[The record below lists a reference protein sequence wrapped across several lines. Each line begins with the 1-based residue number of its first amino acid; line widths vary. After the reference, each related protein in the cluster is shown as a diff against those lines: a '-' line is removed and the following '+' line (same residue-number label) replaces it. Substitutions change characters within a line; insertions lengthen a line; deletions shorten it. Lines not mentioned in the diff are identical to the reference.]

1 MFRQAI
7 IDDYN
12 EEIDSIPTNDKL
24 METLSFS
31 PEFEIRMNKLFAK
44 ERRREL
50 FTKVLFYSKQIAAM
64 FILTFAVVFS
74 LLLINPEVRA
84 AVKSIVIEWR
94 DKFTSI
100 IFQSNKSSNMSDEKE
115 WQFEYL
121 PFGYQEYKIDKF
133 GLITNIEYVNGQ
145 DQFIYFSYQPDGVNS
160 SISIDNENH
169 EIESTMING
178 TSGYIAKATDDD
190 YENGIIWTMNGYTFS
205 LWSQLQVEELI
216 KIVESIRVK

>member
-133 GLITNIEYVNGQ
+133 GLITNMEYVNGQ

>member
-24 METLSFS
+24 MEKLSFS

-50 FTKVLFYSKQIAAM
+50 FNRVLFYSKQIAAM
-64 FILTFAVVFS
+64 FILTIAVVFS

-100 IFQSNKSSNMSDEKE
+100 IFQSNKSSNMSDDKE
-115 WQFEYL
+115 WQFDYL
-121 PFGYQEYKIDKF
+121 PFGYHEDKIDKF
-133 GLITNIEYVNGQ
+133 GLITNVEYVNEQ

-160 SISIDNENH
+160 NISIDNENH
-169 EIESTMING
+169 EIVSTMING

-190 YENGIIWTMNGYTFS
+190 YENGIIWTMDGYTFS

-216 KIVESIRVK
+216 KIIESIRVK

>member
-178 TSGYIAKATDDD
+178 TSGYIAKATDD

>member
-24 METLSFS
+24 MEKLSFS
-31 PEFEIRMNKLFAK
+31 PEFEFRMNKLFAK

-50 FTKVLFYSKQIAAM
+50 FNRFLFYSKQVAAM
-64 FILTFAVVFS
+64 FIVTIAVVFS

-84 AVKSIVIEWR
+84 AVKSTVIEWR

-100 IFQSNKSSNMSDEKE
+100 IFQSNKSSNMNDEKE
-115 WQFEYL
+115 WQLEYL
-121 PFGYQEYKIDKF
+121 PIGYQQDKIENL
-133 GLITNIEYVNGQ
+133 GMITNIEYVNEQGQ
-145 DQFIYFSYQPDGVNS
+145 VIYFSYRPDGVNS

-169 EIESTMING
+169 KIESIKIKG
-178 TSGYIAKATDDD
+178 IAAYIARATDDD
-190 YENGIIWTMNGYTFS
+190 YENGVIWTMEGYTFN
-205 LWSQLQVEELI
+205 LWSQLPMEELI
-216 KIVESIRVK
+216 KIVESIE

>member
-24 METLSFS
+24 MEKLSFS

-50 FTKVLFYSKQIAAM
+50 FNRVLFYSKQIAAM
-64 FILTFAVVFS
+64 FILTLAVVFS

-121 PFGYQEYKIDKF
+121 PFGYQEDKIDKF
-133 GLITNIEYVNGQ
+133 GLITNVEYVNEQ

-160 SISIDNENH
+160 NISIDNENH

-178 TSGYIAKATDDD
+178 ASGYIAKATDDD

-205 LWSQLQVEELI
+205 LWSQLQMDELI

>member
-12 EEIDSIPTNDKL
+12 DEIDSIPTNDKL
-24 METLSFS
+24 MEKLSFS

-50 FTKVLFYSKQIAAM
+50 FNRVLFYSKQIAAM
-64 FILTFAVVFS
+64 LILTIAVVFS

-100 IFQSNKSSNMSDEKE
+100 IFQSNKSSNMNDDKE
-115 WQFEYL
+115 WQFDYL
-121 PFGYQEYKIDKF
+121 PFGYYEDKIDKF
-133 GLITNIEYVNGQ
+133 GLITNVEYVNEQ

-160 SISIDNENH
+160 NISIDNENH
-169 EIESTMING
+169 EIVSTMING

-190 YENGIIWTMNGYTFS
+190 YENGIIWTMDGYTFS

-216 KIVESIRVK
+216 KIIESIRVK